1 MPKSIGKSDI
11 SDAKPIDTA
20 ARACYNHLIDA
31 KGMTDRGTDARFS
44 AAEKISKKIQEIYI
58 MANKKAIAAM
68 SGGVDSSVTAY
79 LLSRLGYDVI
89 GVTLRLIGAEHA
101 DDALSGTSAEAEDA
115 RAVCE
120 KLGMEHRTIDFTN
133 EFRENVIERFCSAYL
148 NGFTPN
154 PCVECNKYI
163 KFDKMLECV
172 KVMDCDAFAT
182 GHYARI
188 ERGGSGRFL
197 LKKAADL
204 SKDQSYFLYSLSQEQ
219 LSKVLFPLGTLTKAE
234 VREIA
239 EEQGLVTA
247 RKKDSQDICFI
258 PDGDFAGF
266 IKRYKELEP
275 MPGRFI
281 DSAGVTLGEHSGAYM
296 FTIGQRKGLGIALGK
311 PAYVLSTDISANTVT
326 LGENDEL
333 FRRRLEADEVN
344 LIAAD
349 RLDTPVRVEAK
360 IRYSHKTAAATA
372 VQTGDDRLMVEFDE
386 PQRAITPGQSVVLY
400 DGDTVIG
407 GGKVKRALD

>member
-1 MPKSIGKSDI
+1 
-11 SDAKPIDTA
+11 
-20 ARACYNHLIDA
+20 
-31 KGMTDRGTDARFS
+31 
-44 AAEKISKKIQEIYI
+44 
-58 MANKKAIAAM
+58 MANLKAIAAM

-79 LLSRLGYDVI
+79 LLQQQGHSVT
-89 GVTLRLIGAEHA
+89 GVTLRLIGTENAA
-101 DDALSGTSAEAEDA
+101 GALCGTSKEADDA

-120 KLGMEHRTIDFTN
+120 RLGIEHRTIDFVK
-133 EFRENVIERFCSAYL
+133 EFRENVIDRFCGAYL
-148 NGFTPN
+148 NGLTPN

-163 KFDKMLECV
+163 KFEKMLECV
-172 KVMDCDAFAT
+172 RGMNCDVFAT

-188 ERGGSGRFL
+188 EKEPSGRYL
-197 LKKAADL
+197 LKKASDL

-219 LSKVLFPLGTLTKAE
+219 LSKVLFPLGILTKAE

-239 EEQGLVTA
+239 EERGFINA

-258 PDGDFAGF
+258 PDGDFAEF
-266 IKRYKELEP
+266 IKRYKSLP
-275 MPGRFI
+275 PDPGKFI
-281 DSAGVTLGEHSGAYM
+281 DRSGNVLGDHDGAYM

-311 PAYVLSTDISANTVT
+311 PAYVLSVNTAENTVT
-326 LGENDEL
+326 LGENEEL
-333 FRRRLEADEVN
+333 YKRRLEADEIN

-349 RLDTPVRVEAK
+349 KLDTPVRVEAK
-360 IRYSHKTAAATA
+360 IRYSHKTAPAWA
-372 VQTGDDRLMVEFDE
+372 VQTDDDRLIVEFDE